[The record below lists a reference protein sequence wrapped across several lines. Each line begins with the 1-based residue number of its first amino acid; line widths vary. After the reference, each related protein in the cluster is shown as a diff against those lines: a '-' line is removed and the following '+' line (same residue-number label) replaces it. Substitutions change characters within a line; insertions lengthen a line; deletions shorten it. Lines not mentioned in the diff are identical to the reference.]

1 VDVVEVFRPTQKAPE
16 RARQAVAV
24 GAKVLW
30 LQVGIVSEEARQIAE
45 AAGLTVVMYRSMGAT
60 HGLLG
65 LGPGPHAS
73 TVV

>member
-1 VDVVEVFRPTQKAPE
+1 MRLGTNDLHLADRQI
-16 RARQAVAV
+16 ARQAITI

-45 AAGLTVVMYRSMGAT
+45 VAGLTVVKNRCMGAT

-73 TVV
+73 TSA